1 MANNE
6 SLKYLFSI
14 VVLYLGFHGTAYTQ
28 RTDSLR
34 KNNHW
39 IVVPIV
45 SRSIETDWSFGVGA
59 NYTFH
64 TNRKKDTL
72 TRTSSIN
79 FVGSYSLRKQFL
91 LLLNGPVFFPG
102 EHFILYNHYSYSYFP
117 DRFWGLGNGTDP
129 EQEEPYEFGQYYI
142 NLHGKRQ
149 LAQKLFLGLILDFQ
163 RVTDMHIR
171 SNGWFDR
178 QDVAG
183 RNPYQVGGM
192 GMSVSW
198 DNRNYTFWPMKGKL
212 LSLTYHHYAPVFLS
226 DYTFS
231 SLQFDSRF
239 FYTIQ
244 RRHVLAFQ
252 AFAQM
257 NIGKEVPIR
266 SLASLGGSDKMR
278 GYFNGRFRDRHY
290 VLFQSE
296 YRFPLLKRISGVG
309 FCGLGDVAGPN
320 STTSLQNLKYSY
332 GAGLRYAI
340 NKYEKLHIRFDY
352 ALGRGKGNHGFYV
365 QLGEAF

>member
-1 MANNE
+1 MVLLMAVAG
-6 SLKYLFSI
+6 SVGAQQS
-14 VVLYLGFHGTAYTQ
+14 
-28 RTDSLR
+28 DSSR
-34 KNNHW
+34 KNSHW
-39 IVVPIV
+39 IVVPII
-45 SRSIETDWSFGVGA
+45 SRSIETDWTFGVGA

-64 TNRKKDTL
+64 TSRKKDTL

-117 DRFWGLGNGTDP
+117 DRFWGLGNHSVQ

-149 LAQKLFLGLILDFQ
+149 LTKKLFLGLILDFQ

-171 SNGWFDR
+171 KDGLFDR

-183 RNPYQVGGM
+183 RKPYQVGGL
-192 GMSVSW
+192 GTSLSW
-198 DNRNYTFWPMKGKL
+198 DSRNYTFWPQKGQL
-212 LSLTYHHYAPVFLS
+212 ISFTYHQYAPLFLS

-231 SLQFDSRF
+231 TLMFDSRF
-239 FYTIQ
+239 FYTVL

-252 AFAQM
+252 AYAQM
-257 NIGKEVPIR
+257 NIGKEIPIR
-266 SLASLGGSDKMR
+266 SLASLGGSEKMR
-278 GYFNGRFRDRHY
+278 GYFNGRFRDQHY
-290 VLFQSE
+290 FTVQSE
-296 YRFPLLKRISGVG
+296 YRFPLLKRVSGVG
-309 FCGLGDVAGPN
+309 FWGWGDVAGKH
-320 STTSLQNLKYSY
+320 STTSFKNLKYSY

-340 NKYEKLHIRFDY
+340 NKYEKLHLRFDY
-352 ALGRGKGNHGFYV
+352 AMGRGKGNHGFYI